1 MVLPQKNKEKV
12 FEEFL
17 QDLPPE
23 FKELALEF
31 KVFTRSR
38 KIKTVEELLRAVLL
52 YCGLDLSFR
61 EVAGHLTLLDER
73 ITDEAVRKRLKACQ
87 PWVKAL
93 LLEMLPSRKL
103 DSLAFRFS
111 FLCL

>member
-1 MVLPQKNKEKV
+1 M
-12 FEEFL
+12 
-17 QDLPPE
+17 
-23 FKELALEF
+23 
-31 KVFTRSR
+31 
-38 KIKTVEELLRAVLL
+38 VLL

-93 LLEMLPSRKL
+93 LFEMLPPRKV
-103 DSLAFRFS
+103 DEFPSEFRFLAFDGSSIQAPGATGTDYRLHIDFKREAV
-111 FLCL
+111 